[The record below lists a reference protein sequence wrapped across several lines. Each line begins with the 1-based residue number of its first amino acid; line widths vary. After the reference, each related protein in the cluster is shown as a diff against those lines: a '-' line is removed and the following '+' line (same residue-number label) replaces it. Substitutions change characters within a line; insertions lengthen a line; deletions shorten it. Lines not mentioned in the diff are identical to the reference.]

1 MVEQRLYIP
10 EPPAGLRAC
19 RNPTSTPCV
28 LTTPSEVMRRSRCDS
43 SRCLI
48 ASGSEDASMAK
59 RRCTALETLLPYSQT
74 QSAARSRR
82 PVPAPQRSARHH
94 RTVRRCGRS
103 VHGALNFVAITGSR
117 ESQRSTALPE
127 PQVPTAAPRAS
138 HVSEDR
144 RSQRIGTWRHDDVR
158 CHFRLSD
165 DVPNL
170 PMLTNRIA

>member
-1 MVEQRLYIP
+1 MTCANTSLPAYIRCSRDGFPRRVANLASAVQVGDKQNHEKVLSVLWLNSRPAENVGTLLMVEQRLYIP

-117 ESQRSTALPE
+117 E
-127 PQVPTAAPRAS
+127 
-138 HVSEDR
+138 
-144 RSQRIGTWRHDDVR
+144 
-158 CHFRLSD
+158 
-165 DVPNL
+165 
-170 PMLTNRIA
+170 